1 MVRQV
6 DDIEVDLIAEA
17 IYQVYGYDFR
27 HYAKA
32 SFKRRLRSLV
42 QDLKLQSISH
52 LQHEL
57 LHKPE
62 VFADKLPQLTVTV
75 SEMFRDPSFFTAL
88 RDQVIP
94 TLRTYP
100 TIKIWHAGCSTGE
113 EVYSLAII
121 LLEEGLLDRSVIYA
135 TDINPNVLK
144 SARDGIYPI
153 SAIKDFTRNYQKSG
167 GKEAFSDY
175 YTTGYG
181 GARFLPRLK
190 ERIVFSEHNLATD
203 DVFVE
208 CQLIICR
215 NVLIYFDLEL
225 QQRVVDLFARSLT
238 YKGFLGLGSKE
249 SLRYVPA
256 GRFFTDYVGNEK
268 IYRNIRRHEFD
279 YESL

>member
-1 MVRQV
+1 MGKKI
-6 DDIEVDLIAEA
+6 DDIEVELIVEA
-17 IYQVYGYDFR
+17 IFQAYGYDFR

-32 SFKRRLRSLV
+32 SFKRRLRSLMTELELSSLS
-42 QDLKLQSISH
+42 Q

-62 VFADKLPQLTVTV
+62 VFANKLPQLTISV
-75 SEMFRDPSFFTAL
+75 SEMFRDPSFFAAI
-88 RDQVIP
+88 RSHVIP
-94 TLRTYP
+94 ILKTYP

-121 LLEEGLLDRSVIYA
+121 LHEEGLLDRSVIYA
-135 TDINPNVLK
+135 TDINPNALK
-144 SARDGIYPI
+144 AARDGIYPVASI
-153 SAIKDFTRNYQKSG
+153 RSFTENYQKSG
-167 GKEAFSDY
+167 GTEAFSDY

-181 GARFLPRLK
+181 GARLLPSLK

-208 CQLIICR
+208 SQFIICR

-225 QQRVVDLFARSLT
+225 QQRVIDLFSRSLT

-249 SLRYVPA
+249 SLRYIEA
-256 GRFFTDYVGNEK
+256 GRYFATHLPQEK
-268 IYRNIRRHEFD
+268 IYRNQRAHGYD
-279 YESL
+279 YDSP